1 MLAQLANQ
9 NWTQEWLKLNKV
21 EMPDIIFL
29 NEEDEIQMIKNL
41 RMGMRWTYHV

>member
-29 NEEDEIQMIKNL
+29 NEEEIQMIKNL